1 MNTSVTLDQG
11 TIHYRDEGD
20 GDPLVFVHGLLVDG
34 RLWRNVTPPLLAAHR
49 CIVPDWPLGS
59 HRTALA
65 PGADRS
71 PRGIAH
77 LIADFL
83 DALELERVTIVA
95 NDTGG
100 AISQILASERPE
112 RLRGLVL
119 TNCDCLENF
128 LPPTLHPL
136 QWLAHVPGAYWL
148 IARQLRSVRVR
159 RSRLGFGM
167 LSHRPL
173 PDELTAAWVAPLSER
188 AIRAD
193 MIATLK
199 AIDKRDTL
207 AAAERLHAQP
217 LPTLLAWAPDDLMF
231 PLRFATRLAAMIPGA
246 RLEQIQDSRAFV
258 PEDQPERLAELVA
271 AFVVGYGY
279 SASGQATVPMTP
291 SPSAGL
297 GPPTA
302 MMSSPS
308 GPASKARTTSGATR
322 TTSHWRRSRTS
333 SSSSTRPDPATTT

>member
-1 MNTSVTLDQG
+1 MDTKITLEQG
-11 TIHYRDEGD
+11 TIHYRDIGE

-34 RLWRNVTPPLLAAHR
+34 RLWRNVTPRLQDEHR

-59 HRTALA
+59 HRTPLR

-112 RLRGLVL
+112 RLSGLVL

-128 LPPTLHPL
+128 LPPLLRPL

-148 IARQLRSVRVR
+148 IARAMRSARAR
-159 RSRLGFGM
+159 RSKLGFGM
-167 LSHRPL
+167 LTHRPL
-173 PDELTAAWVAPLSER
+173 PDELTAAWAAPLAQSGV
-188 AIRAD
+188 RAD
-193 MIATLK
+193 MVATLK

-207 AAAERLHAQP
+207 TAAARLHEQP
-217 LPTLLAWAPDDLMF
+217 LPTLLAWATDDLMF
-231 PLRFATRLAAMIPGA
+231 PLRFAERLAAMIPGA
-246 RLEQIQDSRAFV
+246 KLEQIVDSRAFV
-258 PEDQPERLAELVA
+258 PEDQPERLAERVE
-271 AFVVGYGY
+271 
-279 SASGQATVPMTP
+279 
-291 SPSAGL
+291 
-297 GPPTA
+297 
-302 MMSSPS
+302 PS
-308 GPASKARTTSGATR
+308 GRAG
-322 TTSHWRRSRTS
+322 
-333 SSSSTRPDPATTT
+333 

>member
-1 MNTSVTLDQG
+1 METSVASVALDQG
-11 TIHYRDEGD
+11 TIHYREQGE

-34 RLWRNVTPPLLAAHR
+34 RLWGDVAPRLAHEHR

-59 HRTALA
+59 HRMPLA
-65 PGADRS
+65 PGANRS

-100 AISQILASERPE
+100 AISQILAAERPE

-128 LPPTLHPL
+128 LPPLLRPL
-136 QWLAHVPGAYWL
+136 QWLAHVPGAYSL
-148 IARQLRSVRVR
+148 IAQASRSAAVR
-159 RSRLGFGM
+159 RSKLGFGM
-167 LSHRPL
+167 LTHRRL
-173 PDELTAAWVAPLSER
+173 PDELTAAWLSPLRER

-193 MIATLK
+193 VVATLK

-207 AAAERLHAQP
+207 AAAERLHERP

-231 PLRFATRLAAMIPGA
+231 PLSSAERLAAMIPGA
-246 RLEQIQDSRAFV
+246 RLEHIADSRAFV
-258 PEDQPERLAELVA
+258 PQDQPERLAELVA
-271 AFVVGYGY
+271 TFVGEL
-279 SASGQATVPMTP
+279 Q
-291 SPSAGL
+291 
-297 GPPTA
+297 
-302 MMSSPS
+302 
-308 GPASKARTTSGATR
+308 SGADQLA
-322 TTSHWRRSRTS
+322 
-333 SSSSTRPDPATTT
+333 SSTRSRR